1 MQFARNTMDEFR
13 RIVGTRQ
20 VRFGTN
26 ATIMTIAFLAILVLI
41 NILAT
46 RNHVR
51 WDLTAE
57 GAFSLTPESIQI
69 IQDLDQ
75 PITIT
80 GFFAQRDR
88 AAQDELDSRLREYAA
103 RSDRISYRFID
114 PDVNPIAA
122 RDYNITSYGTVVV
135 ESGERR
141 QQLTRTDE
149 QAITGALLTV
159 TQETPTTIYFLT
171 GHEERSLEDS
181 DRAGYS
187 EVRRLLEEDNF
198 QVEPLSLVITDTI
211 PLENSVLVVADPQT
225 AFQPRTEQAI
235 ADYLAQGGRMLLLSD
250 PLHPPP
256 LPDLLAQAGLAWNE
270 DLLIDQQSELGN
282 PLAPVVIEYPFH
294 TITRDVNGPT
304 VFFKTRTLTQVGET
318 PEGLTVQP
326 LVQSTANSQSV
337 TDFGN
342 GEVRPQ
348 PDDPRGPL
356 TFGYSVEGTLQADQS
371 DNDEAPDS
379 DIADNA
385 RARLVVIGNA
395 EFASNDY
402 LRLPGIANRT
412 LFRSVMAWLSAQE
425 DQFILP
431 PRSDP
436 VDRSLFL
443 TDGQSR
449 FVFYAST
456 FGLPLLVIL
465 AGVWVRWQR
474 R

>member
-41 NILAT
+41 NVLAT

-69 IQDLDQ
+69 IQDLEQ
-75 PITIT
+75 PIMIT

-88 AAQDELDSRLREYAA
+88 AAQDELDSRLREYTA

-171 GHEERSLEDS
+171 GHEERSLEDF

-187 EVRRLLEEDNF
+187 EARRLLEEDNF

-256 LPDLLAQAGLAWNE
+256 LSDLLTQAGLSWNE

-282 PLAPVVIEYPFH
+282 PLAPVVIDYPFH

-304 VFFKTRTLTQVGET
+304 VFFKTRTLTRAGEA
-318 PEGLTVQP
+318 PEALSVQP
-326 LVQSTANSQSV
+326 LLQSTENSQSV
-337 TDFGN
+337 TDFGD
-342 GEVRPQ
+342 GEVRPS
-348 PDDPRGPL
+348 PADATGPL
-356 TFGYSVEGTLQADQS
+356 TFGYSVEGVLNATLSDGEDDQML
-371 DNDEAPDS
+371 PDT
-379 DIADNA
+379 AQ
-385 RARLVVIGNA
+385 ARLVVIGNA

-412 LFRSVMAWLSAQE
+412 LFRSVIAWLSAQE
-425 DQFILP
+425 DQFTLP

-456 FGLPLLVIL
+456 FGLPLLVII

>member
-1 MQFARNTMDEFR
+1 MQFARNTVGEFR
-13 RIVGTRQ
+13 RIVSTRQ

-26 ATIMTIAFLAILVLI
+26 ATVMTIAFLAILVLI

-69 IQDLDQ
+69 LQDLDQ
-75 PITIT
+75 PIMIT

-88 AAQDELDSRLREYAA
+88 AAQDELDSRLREYVAH
-103 RSDRISYRFID
+103 SDQISYRFID
-114 PDVNPIAA
+114 PDVNPIIA

-141 QQLTRTDE
+141 KQLTRTDE

-171 GHEERSLEDS
+171 GHEERSLEDFE
-181 DRAGYS
+181 RGGYS
-187 EVRRLLEEDNF
+187 EARRLLEEDNF

-225 AFQPRTEQAI
+225 AFQPRTEQVI

-294 TITRDVNGPT
+294 AITRDVNGPT
-304 VFFKTRTLTQVGET
+304 VFFKTRTLTRTNET
-318 PEGLTVQP
+318 SEGVSIQSL
-326 LVQSTANSQSV
+326 LQSTENSQSV
-337 TDFGN
+337 TDFGD

-348 PDDPRGPL
+348 PGDPRGPL
-356 TFGYSVEGTLQADQS
+356 TFGYAVEGTLNANQS
-371 DNDEAPDS
+371 DDADDS
-379 DIADNA
+379 AVPGGGQ
-385 RARLVVIGNA
+385 ARLVVIGNA

-425 DQFILP
+425 DQFTLP

-456 FGLPLLVIL
+456 FGLPLLVII
-465 AGVWVRWQR
+465 AGIWVRWQR